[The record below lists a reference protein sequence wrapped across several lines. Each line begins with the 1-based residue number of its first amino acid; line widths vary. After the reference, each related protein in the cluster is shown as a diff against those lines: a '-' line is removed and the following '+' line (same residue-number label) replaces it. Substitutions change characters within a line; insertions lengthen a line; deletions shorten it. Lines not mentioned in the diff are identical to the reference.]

1 MPEWQNSAIAQDLVN
16 AAEISRYCAANAN
29 TIDKNGAFPES
40 EFELIAQA
48 GLLAAP
54 LHRNL
59 GGWGAGIDAGVIYEL
74 LTVLKLIGRGNLAVG
89 RIYEG
94 HVNALQLIQ
103 TFGTTEQIEAYAL
116 DARERHKIFG
126 VWNAEA
132 SDGVKIIPQ
141 DNGRYR
147 LEGSKTFCSGG
158 GYVERPFVNG
168 ALPDG
173 SWQMCVVPMD
183 EVKTVSDPDW
193 WQPAGMRA
201 TASYKVD
208 FSGVE
213 LEESALIGKPGDYFR
228 QPWLTAG
235 VIRFA
240 AVQLGGAE
248 ALFDATRQYLH
259 SLEYTNDPYQQER
272 IGRMAIAIE
281 SGNLWLRG
289 AADKVAAYAPVFGGY
304 PTVTN
309 TQVDRIVAYTNMVRT
324 AIEQICIDVMQ
335 HCERCVGTRGLLPP
349 NPMERVIR
357 DLTLYLRQPAF
368 DAALSNAGKYALAQT
383 SPVDILW
390 CDE

>member
-1 MPEWQNSAIAQDLVN
+1 MVN
-16 AAEISRYCAANAN
+16 TAEISRYCAANAN

-40 EFELIAQA
+40 EFELIARA

-74 LTVLKLIGRGNLAVG
+74 LMVLKQIGRGNLAVG

-147 LEGSKTFCSGG
+147 LSGCKTFCSGG

-183 EVKTVSDPDW
+183 EVKTVSDPHW

-349 NPMERVIR
+349 NPIERVIR